1 MLADDHKNKEMERMW
16 QKMMALCLALG
27 LCSSMAL
34 ANEAPWGKAEAV
46 HIEYSQQKVVYDLFG
61 KDRKIARI
69 LDRASLI
76 SILNGADPFD
86 SSVMIVIHGESI
98 PYFATKNF
106 ADNRELMERAQSLSV
121 GEVVKFRL
129 CGAAARM
136 RGYQAEDFH
145 GFIEVVPMADAEIV
159 RLQQQGYAYMQ

>member
-1 MLADDHKNKEMERMW
+1 MW
-16 QKMMALCLALG
+16 QKIVVVALAFG
-27 LCSSMAL
+27 LWGQLAL
-34 ANEAPWGKAEAV
+34 ANEAPWGKAAAV

-61 KDRKIARI
+61 KDRKIGRI

-76 SILNGADPFD
+76 SILNDADPFD
-86 SSVMIVIHGESI
+86 SSVVIVIHGESI
-98 PYFATKNF
+98 PHFATKNF
-106 ADNRELMERAQSLSV
+106 AANRELMERAQSLSV

-136 RGYQAEDFH
+136 RGYQPEDFH